1 MLTPQ
6 IIMETMLKYVI
17 FGKGEGLC
25 TVTTNLTQVF
35 KST

>member
-1 MLTPQ
+1 
-6 IIMETMLKYVI
+6 MLKYVI